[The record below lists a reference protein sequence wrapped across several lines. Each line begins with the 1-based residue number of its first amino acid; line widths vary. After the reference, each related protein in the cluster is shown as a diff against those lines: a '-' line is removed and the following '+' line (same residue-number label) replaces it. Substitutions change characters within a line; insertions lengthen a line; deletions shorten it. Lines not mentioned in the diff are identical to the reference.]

1 MNKHIINTLICGY
14 VLLPLTSSALLII
27 TPNPFTVGNTVTTT
41 GTPFD
46 IGAGGGGLMV
56 DTSGQKGCTILLSN
70 MTASVSSFSANCWGV
85 NVPASPFQLQL
96 EWFPRVWEAAGGLRG
111 VAIPTTKPP
120 SQNSTSITISINNL
134 PSGVPGEGWTGGYRE
149 YNDINGG
156 GIAPPPKPTCSLSGT
171 STIEHT
177 PLHGGGIADEETI
190 NHSVSCTRATDITL
204 SINPNHIT
212 MGEGGEIESV
222 LTIDGKPSILLKA
235 VGPKGT
241 NFLIKS
247 TVHFP
252 VETSAGSYSGSSV
265 LKVTLQ

>member
-1 MNKHIINTLICGY
+1 LNKHIINTLVCGY
-14 VLLPLTSSALLII
+14 VLLPLTSSAVLTI
-27 TPNPFTVGNTVTTT
+27 TPNPFTIGDTVSTT
-41 GTPFD
+41 GAPFD
-46 IGAGGGGLMV
+46 SSGVGGGLMV
-56 DTSGQKGCTILLSN
+56 DKGPKGCTLLLKN
-70 MTASVSSFSANCWGV
+70 ITASVSSFSANCWGV
-85 NVPASPFQLQL
+85 DVPASPFQLQN
-96 EWFPRVWEAAGGLRG
+96 EWYPRVWAAAGGLRG
-111 VAIPTTKPP
+111 VAIQTTKPP
-120 SQNSTSITISINNL
+120 SQNTTSLTISINNL
-134 PSGVPGEGWTGGYRE
+134 PSGVPNDVWTGGYRE
-149 YNDINGG
+149 YSDSNGG

-171 STIEHT
+171 STVEHT

-204 SINPNHIT
+204 SITPNHIT

-247 TVHFP
+247 TVNFP